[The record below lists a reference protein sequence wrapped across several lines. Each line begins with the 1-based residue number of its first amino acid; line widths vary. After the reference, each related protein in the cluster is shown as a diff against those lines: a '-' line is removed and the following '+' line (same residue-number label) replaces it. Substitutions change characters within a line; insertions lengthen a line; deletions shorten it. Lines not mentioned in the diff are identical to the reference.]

1 MYIVQNSYFNKH
13 GNYRQQSNNTLLFFN
28 NSSTKMEKIIK
39 KLKDNGKIRNLC
51 VRPYIK

>member
-1 MYIVQNSYFNKH
+1 MYNLLLTLISVNEAIKPCRFTQFLNK
-13 GNYRQQSNNTLLFFN
+13 NETD
-28 NSSTKMEKIIK
+28 KW